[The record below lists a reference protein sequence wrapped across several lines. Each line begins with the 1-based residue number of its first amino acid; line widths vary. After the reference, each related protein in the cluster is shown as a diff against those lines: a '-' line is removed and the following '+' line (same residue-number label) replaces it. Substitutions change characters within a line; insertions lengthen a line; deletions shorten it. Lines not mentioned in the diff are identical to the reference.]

1 MVYLARPLLHSYF
14 YVQDCLWRVV
24 LENNLP
30 NWHPKEYLHVVLF
43 QESLYWQLSP
53 PPLPSQQ
60 SVCTPH
66 VLTSSSPITCLLLA
80 HTLGSASGAS
90 GVGYKSV
97 SSKEEPGLYK
107 QCCQKWKS

>member
-1 MVYLARPLLHSYF
+1 MVYLARLLLHLYDLCPRLFVESCNGEQLTKS
-14 YVQDCLWRVV
+14 VPQGVLACSVV
-24 LENNLP
+24 SGVALLAAQP
-30 NWHPKEYLHVVLF
+30 P
-43 QESLYWQLSP
+43 SP
-53 PPLPSQQ
+53 PLQ

-97 SSKEEPGLYK
+97 SGREDSGL
-107 QCCQKWKS
+107 

>member
-1 MVYLARPLLHSYF
+1 M
-14 YVQDCLWRVV
+14 
-24 LENNLP
+24 ENNLP
-30 NWHPKEYLHVVLF
+30 NQNPKEYLHVVL
-43 QESLYWQLSP
+43 QQQSLDWQLS
-53 PPLPSQQ
+53 PLPSQQ